1 MPSREAQVEHE
12 EAASRLSDLVFER
25 LDPDSATQVE
35 AHAESCS
42 ECREVMDLMRQLHT
56 EAALH
61 GSILFAEHP
70 RSEDLVKFATADDEL
85 STNALAQIANHVRTC
100 ADCTEEAALVR
111 DAMASTDAWWRK
123 LLSPLL
129 YPGRGGAS
137 LIPKLA
143 VLLSPRRGR
152 ASLIPK
158 SAVL

>member
-1 MPSREAQVEHE
+1 VPSREAQVEHE

-143 VLLSPRRGR
+143 VLLIPGRG
-152 ASLIPK
+152 
-158 SAVL
+158 